1 MAKKDDKRKDDSN
14 IEEVD
19 LSSLGIENTDDK
31 IDLDFSPE
39 KAKDLDFE
47 EDDFEEDEFEDFP

>member
-1 MAKKDDKRKDDSN
+1 MSKKDNKRKDDSN

-31 IDLDFSPE
+31 HDSDFSPE
-39 KAKDLDFE
+39 K
-47 EDDFEEDEFEDFP
+47 